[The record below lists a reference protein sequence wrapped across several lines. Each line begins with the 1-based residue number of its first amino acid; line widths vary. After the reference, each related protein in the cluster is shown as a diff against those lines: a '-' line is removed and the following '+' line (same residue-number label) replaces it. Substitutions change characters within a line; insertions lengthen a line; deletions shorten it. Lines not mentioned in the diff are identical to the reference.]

1 MVIDASPVHDILFWH
16 WWIAG
21 VICFVL
27 ELLSPGVLFL
37 WMGLGAVAAGFAAL
51 VYPELGWRYESMVF
65 AAVSLISAVLGR
77 NWWDKVRG
85 RATDH
90 PALNE
95 RAQGLAGQTG
105 TLDEAIVNGHGRL
118 KLGDTSWK
126 VKGPDLPAG
135 VQVRI
140 IGADGS
146 VLLVEAV

>member
-21 VICFVL
+21 AICFAL
-27 ELLSPGVLFL
+27 EFFSPGVLFV
-37 WMGLGAVAAGFAAL
+37 WMGLGAAAAGFAAL
-51 VYPELGWRYESMVF
+51 VYPDLGWRHESMVF
-65 AAVSLISAVLGR
+65 AAVSLAGAVLGR
-77 NWWDKVRG
+77 NWWDKVRR
-85 RATDH
+85 RATGH

-95 RAQGLAGQTG
+95 RAQGLVGQSG

-126 VKGPDLPAG
+126 VKGPDLPEG

-140 IGADGS
+140 IGTDGS